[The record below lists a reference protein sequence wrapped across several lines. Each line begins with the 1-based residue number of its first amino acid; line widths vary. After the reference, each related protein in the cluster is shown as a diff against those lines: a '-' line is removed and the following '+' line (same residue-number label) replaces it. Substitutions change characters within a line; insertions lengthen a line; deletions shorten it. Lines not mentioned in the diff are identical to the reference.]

1 MKKVYLIAVV
11 FALLAGLATYMF
23 ATQIDKKTTYKD
35 AETVKVVVALQD
47 IPKNTMITE
56 DMFAEDAGYFAT
68 KNFVVDAATP
78 EYIDSFDKI
87 KDKVSIVD
95 IYANEQLSAH
105 KFVGTE
111 DESVGL
117 SYKLTPGKVAYSF
130 SASTTNGVDGYI
142 CAGDVVD
149 IITYE
154 NVDDKPTTKVAYKGL
169 NVIRISSASAN
180 AGAETSDA
188 KITEYS
194 TITVEVTEAQALQLY
209 NIENSKTFKLVLNS
223 KKTEEKKAAQGAQQ
237 AQPAAGD
244 QAKAA

>member
-194 TITVEVTEAQALQLY
+194 TITVEVTEAQALY